1 MSEETS
7 SSSESEGG
15 YSPLLAKML
24 NVNPETVG
32 NISLSGLGRQIVGS
46 ESEAYKKKLAEVTE
60 AQNAMIASL
69 EARKNRIDPGALAL
83 AAGFFAPTK
92 TGTFGENLGLA
103 LGNLSKVQEQESAN
117 ATNAAKMRYEL
128 AKSGLADEETMAKLG
143 LSAFKS
149 LTPKM
154 NKLQNQ
160 VIAEGLDPNSVQG
173 RQRLVLLQFLETA
186 PKDVSE
192 YFYSTGRLPE
202 GVAMPPSGAPTAPAE
217 AGAPL
222 PAQPGAT
229 PVASGYGA
237 YAQQKRLESQ
247 ATQEMKEFAAMSG
260 LSLSDPS
267 FATKF
272 SAYKNNKDLIPVAAR
287 MGLNVDN
294 PEDAAKVRAEMQRA
308 EFIKTN
314 PEVAKALAT
323 FGGDPL
329 KQEDLARAQKILTS
343 ERSMSN
349 LGKLSDYILANNLDP
364 ANPAH
369 VRLAG
374 EMYKRDMALERES
387 KEQTIKTA
395 RLQAARLGQ
404 EINENARAG
413 NVAGIAAAAQRAG
426 VPFEPLNLPPGTTQ
440 KEFAAMLTKQREEAN
455 KYITEN
461 ISPYVN
467 TIDEDITS
475 LERAKALNAKLPGV
489 GSMTFAIPGVG
500 SVAKATTGAKA
511 QYEEFDALASKAA
524 AQNKIPNNPSV
535 SNADL
540 KFMERGV
547 FGSEKERSSNDTIIS
562 FMLEQRKRDKDYYR
576 FMSNY
581 AAVNGKLGPTAN
593 RAWRDYVDANPITV
607 RDNKGAVVLNPNRVT
622 PEQFYSMPT
631 TRYDAQGR
639 PIQ

>member
-1 MSEETS
+1 MAEETTP
-7 SSSESEGG
+7 SSESEGS

-24 NVNPETVG
+24 NISPETVG
-32 NISLSGLGRQIVGS
+32 NISLSGLGRQIVGAES
-46 ESEAYKKKLAEVTE
+46 ESYRKKLDEVTQ

-83 AAGFFAPTK
+83 AAGFFSPTK

-128 AKSGLADEETMAKLG
+128 ARSGLADEETMAKLG
-143 LSAFKS
+143 LSAVKS
-149 LTPKM
+149 LTPKLT
-154 NKLQNQ
+154 KLQQQ
-160 VIAEGLDPNSVQG
+160 VMAEGLDPNSVAG
-173 RQRLVLLQFLETA
+173 RNRLIQLQFLETA
-186 PKDVSE
+186 PEGVRE

-202 GVAMPPSGAPTAPAE
+202 GVAMPPSGAPAPPAE
-217 AGAPL
+217 AGVPL
-222 PAQPGAT
+222 PAPSGAP

-287 MGLNVDN
+287 MGLNVDI

-329 KQEDLARAQKILTS
+329 KPADLQKAQKMLTS
-343 ERSMSN
+343 ERTMGN
-349 LGKLSDYILANNLDP
+349 MGKLSDYILANNLDP

-374 EMYKRDMALERES
+374 EMYKRDMDLERQS

-413 NVAGIAAAAQRAG
+413 NVAGMAAAAQRAG

-440 KEFAAMLTKQREEAN
+440 KEFAAMRTEQLKEAN

-461 ISPYVN
+461 ITPYVN
-467 TIDEDITS
+467 TVDTDIS
-475 LERAKALNAKLPGV
+475 DLERAKALNAKLPGV
-489 GSMTFAIPGVG
+489 GSLTFGIPGIG
-500 SVAKATTGAKA
+500 TVAKAATGAKA

-547 FGSEKERSSNDTIIS
+547 FNSDKERSSNDTIIS
-562 FMLEQRKRDKDYYR
+562 FMVEQRRRDKDYYR

-593 RAWRDYVDANPITV
+593 RAWRDYVDANPITA
-607 RDNKGAVVLNPNRVT
+607 RDSKGNIVINPNRVT

>member
-1 MSEETS
+1 MAEETS

-24 NVNPETVG
+24 NVSPETVG

-46 ESEAYKKKLAEVTE
+46 ESAEYKKKLAEVND
-60 AQNAMIASL
+60 AQNAMIATL
-69 EARKNRIDPGALAL
+69 ESRKNRIDPGALAL

-103 LGNLSKVQEQESAN
+103 LGNLSKAQEQESAG
-117 ATNAAKMRYEL
+117 AAGAAKMRYEL

-143 LSAFKS
+143 LSAVKS
-149 LTPKM
+149 LTPKLT
-154 NKLQNQ
+154 KLQQQ
-160 VIAEGLDPNSVQG
+160 VMAEGLDPNSVQG

-186 PKDVSE
+186 TPDVKE

-217 AGAPL
+217 MGAPA
-222 PAQPGAT
+222 PSGAP
-229 PVASGYGA
+229 PVAPSGYGA

-294 PEDAAKVRAEMQRA
+294 PDDAAKVRAEMQRA

-329 KQEDLARAQKILTS
+329 KPADLQKAQTMLTS
-343 ERSMSN
+343 ERAMESKGD
-349 LGKLSDYILANNLDP
+349 LKKYLLSFNGDP
-364 ANPAH
+364 NKPEDLRRAAQM
-369 VRLAG
+369 L
-374 EMYKRDMALERES
+374 KDDLALERES
-387 KEQTIKTA
+387 KTQTIKTA
-395 RLQAARLGQ
+395 KLQAARLGQ
-404 EINENARAG
+404 EVNENARVG

-467 TIDEDITS
+467 TIDQDITD
-475 LERAKALNAKLPGV
+475 LERAKALNQKLTDV
-489 GSMTFAIPGVG
+489 GSLSFQIPGI
-500 SVAKATTGAKA
+500 STLAKARTGKKA
-511 QYEEFDALASKAA
+511 EYEEFDALASKAA

-540 KFMERGV
+540 RFMQQGV
-547 FGSEKERSSNDTIIS
+547 FGSEKERSSNDTIIN
-562 FMLEQRKRDKDYYR
+562 FMLEQRRRDKDYYR

-607 RDNKGAVVLNPNRVT
+607 RDSKGAIILNPNRVT
-622 PEQFYSMPT
+622 SEQFYSMPV
-631 TRYDAQGR
+631 TRYDANGR

>member
-1 MSEETS
+1 MSEENT
-7 SSSESEGG
+7 SSSESESG

-24 NVNPETVG
+24 NVNPQTVG

-46 ESEAYKKKLAEVTE
+46 ESEAYKKKLDEVTQ

-92 TGTFGENLGLA
+92 TGTFGENLGVA

-117 ATNAAKMRYEL
+117 ATAAAKMRYEL

-143 LSAFKS
+143 LSAVKS
-149 LTPKM
+149 LTPKLT
-154 NKLQNQ
+154 KIQQQ
-160 VIAEGLDPNSVQG
+160 VMAEGLDPNTPAGQ
-173 RQRLVLLQFLETA
+173 QRLMVLQFLEGATPEA
-186 PKDVSE
+186 KQ
-192 YFYSTGRLPE
+192 YFYETGQVPGGFAPPKVLPPGEISPTATAE
-202 GVAMPPSGAPTAPAE
+202 GVALPA
-217 AGAPL
+217 AGAPS
-222 PAQPGAT
+222 P
-229 PVASGYGA
+229 SGYSS
-237 YAQQKRLESQ
+237 YAQRKLIEKELMPLAARL
-247 ATQEMKEFAAMSG
+247 G
-260 LSLSDPS
+260 
-267 FATKF
+267 
-272 SAYKNNKDLIPVAAR
+272 KDLNNA
-287 MGLNVDN
+287 
-294 PEDAAKVRAEMQRA
+294 EDLKFVQAQAQR
-308 EFIKTN
+308 ELFNKEN

-329 KQEDLARAQKILTS
+329 KQEDLARAQKMLTS
-343 ERSMSN
+343 ERSIGNM
-349 LGKLSDYILANNLDP
+349 GKLSDYILANNLDP

-374 EMYKRDMALERES
+374 EMYKRDMDLERQS

-395 RLQAARLGQ
+395 RLQAAKLSQ
-404 EINENARAG
+404 EIAENARTG
-413 NVAGIAAAAQRAG
+413 NVAGNAAVAARAG
-426 VPFEPLNLPPGTTQ
+426 VPLEPSNPPPNVTQ
-440 KEFAAMLTKQREEAN
+440 KEFATIRAEQRKEAD

-467 TIDEDITS
+467 TIDQDITD
-475 LERAKALNAKLPGV
+475 LERAKALNQKLTDV
-489 GSMTFAIPGVG
+489 GSLSFQIPGI
-500 SVAKATTGAKA
+500 STLSKARTGKKA
-511 QYEEFDALASKAA
+511 EYEEFDALASKAA

-540 KFMERGV
+540 RFMQQGV
-547 FGSEKERSSNDTIIS
+547 FGSEKERSSNDTIIN
-562 FMLEQRKRDKDYYR
+562 FMLEQRRRDKDYYR

-607 RDNKGAVVLNPNRVT
+607 RDSKGAIVLNPNRVT

>member
-1 MSEETS
+1 MSEETTP
-7 SSSESEGG
+7 SSESEGN

-24 NVNPETVG
+24 NISPETVG

-46 ESEAYKKKLAEVTE
+46 ESEAYKKKLDEVTK
-60 AQNAMIASL
+60 AQDAMIAAL
-69 EARKNRIDPGALAL
+69 DARKNRIDPGALAL
-83 AAGFFAPTK
+83 AAGFFSPTK

-103 LGNLSKVQEQESAN
+103 LGNLSKAQEQES
-117 ATNAAKMRYEL
+117 TNSAAAAKMRYEL
-128 AKSGLADEETMAKLG
+128 ARSGLADEETMAKLG
-143 LSAFKS
+143 LSAIKS
-149 LTPKM
+149 LTPKLT
-154 NKLQNQ
+154 KLQQQ
-160 VIAEGLDPNSVQG
+160 VMAEGLDPSTPAG
-173 RQRLVLLQFLETA
+173 RQRLIQLQFLETA
-186 PKDVSE
+186 PDDLRR
-192 YFYSTGRLPE
+192 YFLETGKLPE
-202 GVAMPPSGAPTAPAE
+202 GVAMPPSGAPVAPAE
-217 AGAPL
+217 TIAAGQVGAPAPS
-222 PAQPGAT
+222 PAPS
-229 PVASGYGA
+229 PSSYSS
-237 YAQQKRLESQ
+237 YAQRKLVEKELLPLAARL
-247 ATQEMKEFAAMSG
+247 G
-260 LSLSDPS
+260 
-267 FATKF
+267 
-272 SAYKNNKDLIPVAAR
+272 KDL
-287 MGLNVDN
+287 NK
-294 PEDAAKVRAEMQRA
+294 PEDLKFVQEYSQR
-308 EFIKTN
+308 ELFNKEN

-329 KQEDLARAQKILTS
+329 KQADLARAQKMLTS
-343 ERSMSN
+343 ERSMGN
-349 LGKLSDYILANNLDP
+349 MGKLSDYILANNLDP
-364 ANPAH
+364 SNPAH

-374 EMYKRDMALERES
+374 EMYKRDMDLERQS

-413 NVAGIAAAAQRAG
+413 NVAGMAAAAQRAG

-461 ISPYVN
+461 ITPYVN
-467 TIDEDITS
+467 TIDQDITD
-475 LERAKALNAKLPGV
+475 LERAKALNQKLTDV
-489 GSMTFAIPGVG
+489 GSLSFQIPGI
-500 SVAKATTGAKA
+500 STLAKARTGKKA
-511 QYEEFDALASKAA
+511 EYEEFDALASRAA

-540 KFMERGV
+540 RFMERGV

-562 FMLEQRKRDKDYYR
+562 FMLEQRRRDKDYYR

-593 RAWRDYVDANPITV
+593 RAWRDYVDANPITT
-607 RDNKGAVVLNPNRVT
+607 RDSKGNILLNPNRVT

>member
-1 MSEETS
+1 
-7 SSSESEGG
+7 
-15 YSPLLAKML
+15 
-24 NVNPETVG
+24 
-32 NISLSGLGRQIVGS
+32 
-46 ESEAYKKKLAEVTE
+46 
-60 AQNAMIASL
+60 
-69 EARKNRIDPGALAL
+69 
-83 AAGFFAPTK
+83 
-92 TGTFGENLGLA
+92 
-103 LGNLSKVQEQESAN
+103 
-117 ATNAAKMRYEL
+117 
-128 AKSGLADEETMAKLG
+128 
-143 LSAFKS
+143 
-149 LTPKM
+149 
-154 NKLQNQ
+154 
-160 VIAEGLDPNSVQG
+160 
-173 RQRLVLLQFLETA
+173 
-186 PKDVSE
+186 
-192 YFYSTGRLPE
+192 
-202 GVAMPPSGAPTAPAE
+202 
-217 AGAPL
+217 
-222 PAQPGAT
+222 
-229 PVASGYGA
+229 
-237 YAQQKRLESQ
+237 
-247 ATQEMKEFAAMSG
+247 MKEFAAMSG

-287 MGLNVDN
+287 MGLNVDI

-329 KQEDLARAQKILTS
+329 KPADLQKAQTMLTS
-343 ERSMSN
+343 ERSMESKGD
-349 LGKLSDYILANNLDP
+349 LKKYLLSFNGDP
-364 ANPAH
+364 NKPEDLRRAAQM
-369 VRLAG
+369 LK
-374 EMYKRDMALERES
+374 EDLALERES
-387 KEQTIKTA
+387 KTQTIKTA

-440 KEFAAMLTKQREEAN
+440 KEFAAMRTKQLEEAN

-461 ISPYVN
+461 ITPYVN
-467 TIDEDITS
+467 TVDTDITD

-489 GSMTFAIPGVG
+489 GSLTFGIPGI
-500 SVAKATTGAKA
+500 STLAKATTGAKA
-511 QYEEFDALASKAA
+511 QYEVFDSLASKAA

-547 FGSEKERSSNDTIIS
+547 FNSDKERSSNDTIIS
-562 FMLEQRKRDKDYYR
+562 FMIEQRKRDKDYYR

-581 AAVNGKLGPTAN
+581 AAVNGKLGPNAN
-593 RAWRDYVDANPITV
+593 RAWRDYADSNPITI
-607 RDNKGAVVLNPNRVT
+607 RDSKGDVVLNPNRVT